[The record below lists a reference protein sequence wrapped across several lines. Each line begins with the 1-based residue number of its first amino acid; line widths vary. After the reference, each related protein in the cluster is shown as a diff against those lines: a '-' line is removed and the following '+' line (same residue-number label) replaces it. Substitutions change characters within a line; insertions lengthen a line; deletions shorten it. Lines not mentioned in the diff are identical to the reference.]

1 MLQKVIFSFV
11 LSMIFSVTLL
21 PGQVSESLYEA
32 QLDSLKAA
40 FPNCHVEAEELET
53 AFFCALSFYPE
64 FKDASIVVRY
74 GKVSSS
80 MLCRPEPVS
89 VFSKGRKYKILVNKN
104 RSDKAFPLNAGFSA
118 LTGCFGHELAHV
130 ARYEAQTDLAIIRD
144 GIKYVFNR
152 KFRSEYEKETDIITA
167 RKGLGFENYEYESFF
182 ISHSKISPEL
192 LASRYEIY
200 YDTKGLMRLFKHHSR
215 RKRVIRPLPR
225 LMRTP
230 KSLMASKTTPSS
242 LLIKP

>member
-89 VFSKGRKYKILVNKN
+89 VFSKGRIQNPGQQKPV
-104 RSDKAFPLNAGFSA
+104 RQSFS
-118 LTGCFGHELAHV
+118 TQCRFFGP
-130 ARYEAQTDLAIIRD
+130 D
-144 GIKYVFNR
+144 
-152 KFRSEYEKETDIITA
+152 
-167 RKGLGFENYEYESFF
+167 
-182 ISHSKISPEL
+182 
-192 LASRYEIY
+192 
-200 YDTKGLMRLFKHHSR
+200 RLFW
-215 RKRVIRPLPR
+215 P
-225 LMRTP
+225 
-230 KSLMASKTTPSS
+230 
-242 LLIKP
+242 